1 MNAGPATCGVCGHDA
16 RPREYLR
23 CMLCGRDFH
32 FASAAAPL
40 AERDCGTI
48 MPNPA
53 SENGC

>member
-1 MNAGPATCGVCGHDA
+1 VNAGPATCGACGRDA

-40 AERDCGTI
+40 ADRDCGTV